1 MARRRKGRSTFGRIV
16 LQKSMKFRFIW
27 IGKTKDKNWKA
38 LQEDYLGRLS
48 HFVKCEIVE
57 IRDSAPHE
65 TKENEGKRILDLL
78 NQKSFVC
85 LLDVTGQSISSPETA
100 RELEKWQTRGLK
112 EVTFIIGGADG
123 VSLEIREK
131 SDFMLSLSF
140 MTFTHEMA
148 RVILLEQL
156 YRAYTIINGFPYQR

>member
-1 MARRRKGRSTFGRIV
+1 
-16 LQKSMKFRFIW
+16 MKFRFIW
-27 IGKTKDKNWKA
+27 IGKTKNKEWKA
-38 LQEDYLGRLS
+38 LQDDYLGRLS

-57 IRDSAPHE
+57 IRDSAQHE
-65 TKENEGKRILDLL
+65 TKENEGKRILELL

-85 LLDVTGQSISSPETA
+85 LLDVTGRSVSSPDVA
-100 RELEKWQTRGLK
+100 RELEKWRTRGLK

-123 VSLEIREK
+123 ISPDVTQI

>member
-1 MARRRKGRSTFGRIV
+1 
-16 LQKSMKFRFIW
+16 MKFRFIW

-38 LQEDYLGRLS
+38 LQDEYLGRLS
-48 HFVKCEIVE
+48 HFVKCEITEV
-57 IRDSAPHE
+57 RDSAPHE
-65 TKENEGKRILDLL
+65 TKEIEGKRIQESL

-85 LLDVTGQSISSPETA
+85 LLDVAGRQVSSPDLA

-112 EVTFIIGGADG
+112 EITFIIGGADG
-123 VSLEIREK
+123 ASSEIRQR

-148 RVILLEQL
+148 RVVMLEQL
-156 YRAYTIINGFPYQR
+156 YRAFTIINGFPYQR